1 MCSNLSILSLHT
13 SLGHLRINKSIS
25 TPGHAPSQAGM
36 QPHRTGRIEAG
47 PVLAPCAGH
56 AGGDGCVRDLLGTG
70 RAPGRGQQRW
80 TRAPSQGF
88 SWTFLCLLFIKPC
101 WKLRT
106 GDCTHPTISF
116 SCTLQCAVPWAEAF
130 QEELWNMWVWTIPP
144 HCALTHGATVLL
156 VSIAVTSMLLF
167 QSIYWFSVTQQ
178 GKCTVAR
185 TTSGYP
191 QTPNTI

>member
-1 MCSNLSILSLHT
+1 MRSNLSILSLHA

-25 TPGHAPSQAGM
+25 TPSRAPSQAGM
-36 QPHRTGRIEAG
+36 RPHRTGRIKAG

-56 AGGDGCVRDLLGTG
+56 AGGDGCVRDPLGTG
-70 RAPGRGQQRW
+70 RVPG
-80 TRAPSQGF
+80 RAPSRGF
-88 SWTFLCLLFIKPC
+88 PRTFLCLLFSKPC

-106 GDCTHPTISF
+106 GDCTRPTISF
-116 SCTLQCAVPWAEAF
+116 SCTLQRAVPSAEAF
-130 QEELWNMWVWTIPP
+130 QEEQWNMWVWTIPP

-191 QTPNTI
+191 QTPNAI